1 MPSQRAGSRPAPEVT
16 RRLGPGPRPGRPR
29 LLVGGLLF
37 LGLLVLTPLQP
48 GVGLL
53 SAQVGEEAG
62 PQLRPEPLDT
72 YRDESVRT
80 LLARAREARQ
90 QDVEDVRHYE
100 ARLRQRAYLGFRGV
114 GFRRER
120 GVFEEE
126 RSARIRWER
135 GGERT
140 VVWTGGRREVPILAG
155 LENAEAEVGE
165 DLARDLLR
173 SSDAG
178 PLLSDP
184 WDDRLTLAGTGNWA
198 LHPLADTAGHHYRY
212 ASGDT
217 LRIRLP
223 DGRTVTLLEA
233 RVEPREVRFN
243 LLAGSLWFDS
253 AQGGLVRATYRPARA
268 FDLELD
274 EAENASGVPGVFKPI
289 RAEIRYITVDYSFHE
304 FRWWLPRRWAFEGE
318 AQVGRLARF
327 PVTLEWIVE
336 DYEVNGDMSGL
347 PGAEALPPG
356 WSRSQVEVKR
366 DGEPSRYVTVV
377 VPPAGVLASS
387 PELTRRPSGREPT
400 AFSPGEVSELR
411 EALEGLLPRG
421 LRAPPSFGW
430 GFDEGMVRYNRIEG
444 LSVGARG
451 VVPVSPATRIL
462 GEVRLGTAD
471 VEPNG
476 ELGLVRE
483 SGLDSSAS
491 LRVYR
496 RLVSSSEWSNPHS
509 LGSSLGTFLWGGDRS
524 PFHRTTGV
532 EVSSRREGRLLRLE
546 GRLFAERHGEVERGT
561 HFHVMRWIRE
571 RDMGPALPVM
581 AGDAAGMEV
590 LARWQSGLNP
600 RGLLASGTLRGEA
613 TVGDLAWQRASASVA
628 VVHPLPFRT
637 VGAVELIAGT
647 SGGGVPPQ
655 RRYFLGGSGTV
666 RGLQEGALVGEG
678 FWVARAEVA
687 GDVPAVRVAAFGDL
701 GWAGP
706 REGFRE
712 GVPVASAG
720 LGLSFLD
727 GLFRAD
733 VARVFRGGSSTRL
746 HLYLDGLF

>member
-1 MPSQRAGSRPAPEVT
+1 MAVDPCLAVRAVLA
-16 RRLGPGPRPGRPR
+16 LC
-29 LLVGGLLF
+29 LLF
-37 LGLLVLTPLQP
+37 AFPITPGGSMLHAQVVVEETLGLR
-48 GVGLL
+48 
-53 SAQVGEEAG
+53 GE
-62 PQLRPEPLDT
+62 PRDT
-72 YRDESVRT
+72 YRDEAVQA
-80 LLARAREARQ
+80 LIARAREARQ

-100 ARLRQRAYLGFRGV
+100 AGLRQRVYLGFRGV

-120 GVFEEE
+120 GLFEEE
-126 RSARIRWER
+126 RSALIRWER

-155 LENAEAEVGE
+155 LDDAQAEVGE

-217 LRIRLP
+217 LRIGLP
-223 DGRTVTLLEA
+223 DGRSVTLLEA

-274 EAENASGVPGVFKPI
+274 QAENASDVPGILKPI

-327 PVTLEWIVE
+327 PVILEWIVE
-336 DYEVNGDMSGL
+336 DYEVNQVMSGL
-347 PGAEALPPG
+347 PGADSLPPG
-356 WSRSQVEVKR
+356 WSRSQIEVER
-366 DGEPSRYVTVV
+366 DGEPNRYVTVV
-377 VPPAGVLASS
+377 VPPAEVLASS
-387 PELTRRPSGREPT
+387 PELTRGPSGAEPT
-400 AFSPGEVSELR
+400 AFSPEEVAELR
-411 EALEGLLPRG
+411 GALEGLLPRG
-421 LRAPPSFGW
+421 LRAPPTFGW

-451 VVPVSPATRIL
+451 VVPLTPATDVL
-462 GEVRLGTAD
+462 GEVRFGTAD
-471 VEPNG
+471 MEPNG
-476 ELGLVRE
+476 ELGLVRN
-483 SGLDSSAS
+483 SGMEAGSSVRA
-491 LRVYR
+491 YR
-496 RLVSSSEWSNPHS
+496 RLVSSSEWANPHS
-509 LGSSLGTFLWGGDRS
+509 LGSSLGVFLWGGDRA

-532 EVSSRREGRLLRLE
+532 EVSTRREGRLLRLE

-561 HFHVMRWIRE
+561 HFHLMRWIRE
-571 RDMGPALPVM
+571 RDMDPALPVM
-581 AGDAAGMEV
+581 AGEAAGLEV
-590 LARWQSGLNP
+590 LARWQAGLDP
-600 RGLLASGTLRGEA
+600 RGLVASGTVRGEA
-613 TVGDLAWQRASASVA
+613 TVGELAWQRVSASVA
-628 VVHPLPFRT
+628 VLHPLPFGT
-637 VGAVELIAGT
+637 VGALELIAGT
-647 SGGGVPPQ
+647 SGSGGPPQ
-655 RRYFLGGSGTV
+655 RRYFVGGAGTV
-666 RGLQEGALVGEG
+666 RGLEEGALVGEG
-678 FWVARAEVA
+678 FWVARAEVG
-687 GDVPAVRVAAFGDL
+687 GDVPAVRVTAFGDV

-706 REGFRE
+706 RRGFRD

-733 VARVFRGGSSTRL
+733 LARVFRGGSSTRL
-746 HLYLDGLF
+746 HFYLDGLF